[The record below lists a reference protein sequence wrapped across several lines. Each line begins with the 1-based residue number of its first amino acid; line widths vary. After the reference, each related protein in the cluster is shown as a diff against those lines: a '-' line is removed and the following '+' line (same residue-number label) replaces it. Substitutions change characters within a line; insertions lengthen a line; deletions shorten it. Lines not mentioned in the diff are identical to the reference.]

1 MLWAAARFCLPRR
14 QQPSSWPPETLTS
27 LTLLSPAS
35 ATLPGF
41 PFTLITLM
49 DRGDHSQQES
59 TAGGVSSFCSPV
71 LRPWFSPTGALWVR
85 TICLTP
91 GSRASLLLLP

>member
-1 MLWAAARFCLPRR
+1 MLWAAARFCLPRI
-14 QQPSSWPPETLTS
+14 QQPSSRPPQTLTS

-49 DRGDHSQQES
+49 DRGDHLLFPARVHGWWCVLFLQ
-59 TAGGVSSFCSPV
+59 SSS
-71 LRPWFSPTGALWVR
+71 
-85 TICLTP
+85 
-91 GSRASLLLLP
+91 